1 MLNQDQIQEIARK
14 QAQKKKNGAALIMKL
29 GVTLVLG
36 ACYGFLYNQDSDWAV
51 VLVFGFAVTV
61 YGVVN
66 LDK

>member
-14 QAQKKKNGAALIMKL
+14 QAQKKKNGAALIMKI

-36 ACYGFLYNQDSDWAV
+36 ACYGFLYNQDSDWVV

>member
-1 MLNQDQIQEIARK
+1 MLNQNQIQEIARK
-14 QAQKKKNGAALIMKL
+14 QAQKKKNGAALIMKI

>member
-14 QAQKKKNGAALIMKL
+14 QAQKKKNGAALIMKI